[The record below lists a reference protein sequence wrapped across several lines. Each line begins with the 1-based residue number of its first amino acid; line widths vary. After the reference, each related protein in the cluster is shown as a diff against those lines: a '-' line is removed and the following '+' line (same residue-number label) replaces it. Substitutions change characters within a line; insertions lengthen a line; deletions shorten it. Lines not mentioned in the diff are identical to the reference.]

1 MSANAMRDS
10 LEEVRELIREGIAF
24 HIAGLRE
31 DGLSV
36 PVLRGLRCPGALS
49 AHRVA
54 STLQTILAAGRVL
67 RVCASCNRRT
77 SHSLRR
83 YHVACAD
90 TRGSTRCASLV
101 RPPLRH
107 RTSKGFG
114 LAFEYTHEHFGGSHG
129 HGTSQLPIDDCLL
142 VKAQAK
148 SEFGL

>member
-67 RVCASCNRRT
+67 RAYARRAIDAHPILCGDIT
-77 SHSLRR
+77 SHALI
-83 YHVACAD
+83 
-90 TRGSTRCASLV
+90 
-101 RPPLRH
+101 
-107 RTSKGFG
+107 
-114 LAFEYTHEHFGGSHG
+114 LAEVLGA
-129 HGTSQLPIDDCLL
+129 LP
-142 VKAQAK
+142 
-148 SEFGL
+148 